1 MLNDGE
7 HRAAVWSVFVITA
20 PLTVALVCGEKL
32 SPVVPGVVLVPLEIL
47 EWVKPMFITKAL
59 GILKLP
65 LFCMVANS
73 LMNVKALKPGT
84 AAVFMLDVSEKVA
97 GINVPVVIV
106 TTGATVK
113 NPPT

>member
-1 MLNDGE
+1 MI
-7 HRAAVWSVFVITA
+7 VV
-20 PLTVALVCGEKL
+20 LVCGEKL
-32 SPVVPGVVLVPLEIL
+32 NPVVPAVVLVPAELRS
-47 EWVKPMFITKAL
+47 WVKPTFITKPL
-59 GILKLP
+59 IKLKLP
-65 LFCMVANS
+65 ELRMVANS